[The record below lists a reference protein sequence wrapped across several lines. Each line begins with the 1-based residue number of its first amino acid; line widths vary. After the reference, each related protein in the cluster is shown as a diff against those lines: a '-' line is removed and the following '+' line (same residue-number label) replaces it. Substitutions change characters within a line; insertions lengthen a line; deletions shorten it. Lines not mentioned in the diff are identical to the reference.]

1 MEVSCCQLCR
11 LSKRKDIASVQSALA
26 AAKSMVESIKSGG
39 EWAWAQTPHIQG
51 TMQTKID
58 ELAQYGK
65 DYELAG
71 LLMMGV
77 ELKQVKTRLSAADL
91 LVHAG
96 KISYMKSVEEAL
108 TSDMQAAMR
117 AIACPRHSVAE
128 PGARSGRPRGG

>member
-1 MEVSCCQLCR
+1 MCR
-11 LSKRKDIASVQSALA
+11 LFKRQDIASVQSAVA

-77 ELKQVKTRLSAADL
+77 ELKQVKARLSSADL
-91 LVHAG
+91 LVHAE
-96 KISYMKSVEEAL
+96 KISYMKSVADAL

-117 AIACPRHSVAE
+117 ANAAMRATE
-128 PGARSGRPRGG
+128 KGGGGSGNKRKASG